1 MAGRLPTSRARSRRV
16 PRRPH
21 LKHEE
26 AVYASGARCVAGV
39 DEAGR
44 GPLAGPVVAA
54 AVILP
59 RGFRH
64 RRLHD
69 SKKLPPDLREEIYA
83 ELTENTEICWAFGI
97 AQPGVID
104 RVNIL
109 RATHAAMRRAV
120 RRLHQVPDHVLID
133 GLPVR
138 PFPTSHTA
146 IVEGDAKSLSIAAAS
161 VIAKVT
167 RDRLMSELDRRYP
180 VYGFARHKGYATSD
194 HLAMLASHG
203 PCPVHRFSFR
213 PVAEPL
219 LPAAAT
225 AGEAAD

>member
-1 MAGRLPTSRARSRRV
+1 MPPGPAARSRRV
-16 PRRPH
+16 PRRPNF
-21 LKHEE
+21 KHEE
-26 AVYASGARCVAGV
+26 AIYAAGARCVAGI

-69 SKKLPPDLREEIYA
+69 SKKLPPELREEIYA
-83 ELTENTEICWAFGI
+83 ELTANEAICWACGVVE
-97 AQPGVID
+97 PGVID

-109 RATHAAMRRAV
+109 QATHAAMRRAV
-120 RRLHQVPDHVLID
+120 RRLSRAPDHALID

-138 PFPTSHTA
+138 PFPISHTA
-146 IVEGDAKSLSIAAAS
+146 IVAGDAKCLSIAAAS

-167 RDRLMSELDRRYP
+167 RDRLMRELDQRYP
-180 VYGFARHKGYATSD
+180 AYGFARHKGYATSD
-194 HLAMLASHG
+194 HLAILESHG
-203 PCPVHRFSFR
+203 PCPVHRFTFR

-219 LPAAAT
+219 LLRVGHAA
-225 AGEAAD
+225 

>member
-1 MAGRLPTSRARSRRV
+1 MRRV

-26 AVYASGARCVAGV
+26 AIYASGAQCVAGV

-69 SKKLPPDLREEIYA
+69 SKKLAPELREEIYA
-83 ELTENTEICWAFGI
+83 ELTANAEICWAFGM
-97 AQPGVID
+97 AEPGVID

-120 RRLHQVPDHVLID
+120 RRLSRAPDHVLID

-138 PFPTSHTA
+138 PFPAPHTA
-146 IVEGDAKSLSIAAAS
+146 IVDGDAKSLSIAAAS

-180 VYGFARHKGYATSD
+180 AYGFARHKGYATSD
-194 HLAMLASHG
+194 HLANLARHG
-203 PCPVHRFSFR
+203 PCPIHRFSFR

-219 LPAAAT
+219 LPV
-225 AGEAAD
+225 AGDASA